1 MTQFKRKETLSGLWH
16 SCIQKWKQ
24 NNHSPYHIVYPEILH
39 PKYVQHHPRGIQ
51 RHRHDQQHTD
61 VQHNRV
67 FSYAAGI
74 FWGHKKDLEYT
85 IKNPEKLFAF
95 PDNNLFNQV
104 IFLPF

>member
-1 MTQFKRKETLSGLWH
+1 MSSHTHTENPGHLLLIIFAQAKTQKSLSRSGHRSVQKRKHHHNS
-16 SCIQKWKQ
+16 S
-24 NNHSPYHIVYPEILH
+24 NHIVYPEILH

-74 FWGHKKDLEYT
+74 F
-85 IKNPEKLFAF
+85 
-95 PDNNLFNQV
+95 
-104 IFLPF
+104 